1 MSNLDKNEELKKAFD
16 ELLNSTTSLKRKKKN
31 NTERKKEIFLKVVN
45 LCESVITREVL
56 LAADFKIHLDTYNED
71 FYIIMDSL
79 LLLYLGKEGFEL
91 VSFYLY
97 DRINPDGT
105 INIQNKKKPIRPMH
119 PLWVFLFQ
127 LKEKQPSNLEDCWK
141 DAWLLIYKSMACK
154 EIQCN
159 VFELLLAYK
168 MRRAFYKPAKPSKV
182 LESSLARS

>member
-31 NTERKKEIFLKVVN
+31 NTERKKEMFLKVIN

-105 INIQNKKKPIRPMH
+105 INDLADQDNNIVALNNPTDLWMLVNHIKDKTKKK
-119 PLWVFLFQ
+119 
-127 LKEKQPSNLEDCWK
+127 K
-141 DAWLLIYKSMACK
+141 
-154 EIQCN
+154 
-159 VFELLLAYK
+159 
-168 MRRAFYKPAKPSKV
+168 
-182 LESSLARS
+182 

>member
-31 NTERKKEIFLKVVN
+31 NTERKKEMFLKVIN

-91 VSFYLY
+91 ISFYLY

-105 INIQNKKKPIRPMH
+105 INYLMDQDNNE
-119 PLWVFLFQ
+119 V
-127 LKEKQPSNLEDCWK
+127 
-141 DAWLLIYKSMACK
+141 
-154 EIQCN
+154 
-159 VFELLLAYK
+159 
-168 MRRAFYKPAKPSKV
+168 V
-182 LESSLARS
+182 LETSEDLFNLLCKVNPTLFD

>member
-91 VSFYLY
+91 ISFYLY

-105 INIQNKKKPIRPMH
+105 INYLMDQDNNE
-119 PLWVFLFQ
+119 V
-127 LKEKQPSNLEDCWK
+127 
-141 DAWLLIYKSMACK
+141 
-154 EIQCN
+154 
-159 VFELLLAYK
+159 
-168 MRRAFYKPAKPSKV
+168 V
-182 LESSLARS
+182 LETSEDLFNLLCKVNPTLFD

>member
-31 NTERKKEIFLKVVN
+31 NTECKKEIFLKVVN

-105 INIQNKKKPIRPMH
+105 INYLMDQDNNE
-119 PLWVFLFQ
+119 V
-127 LKEKQPSNLEDCWK
+127 
-141 DAWLLIYKSMACK
+141 
-154 EIQCN
+154 
-159 VFELLLAYK
+159 
-168 MRRAFYKPAKPSKV
+168 V
-182 LESSLARS
+182 LETSEDLFNLLCKVNPTLFD